1 MGEGNE
7 QTNDQD
13 TSLGYAARITHRAFS
28 KTLQKR
34 LAKHGVPIGQWNFL
48 RVLWRKDG
56 LTQKALSDELGIM
69 GPTAVV
75 ALRAM
80 EKNGLVK
87 RIRNKDD
94 RRKVNIFLTDKARS
108 LEEVLMPYIDEINAL
123 ASAGI
128 TEADIEAYHRV
139 SQIFRNNLQA
149 DD

>member
-1 MGEGNE
+1 MGEGKNQVEE
-7 QTNDQD
+7 QDI
-13 TSLGYAARITHRAFS
+13 SLGNAARNTHRAFS
-28 KTLQKR
+28 RTLQKR

-48 RVLWRKDG
+48 RVLWRQDG

-87 RIRNKDD
+87 RIRNRDD
-94 RRKVNIFLTDKARS
+94 RRKVNIFLTDKAKE
-108 LEEVLMPYIDEINAL
+108 LEEVLMPYINEINKL

-128 TEADIEAYHRV
+128 AEADIQAYHRV
-139 SQIFRNNLQA
+139 SEIFRTNLDA
-149 DD
+149 DG

>member
-1 MGEGNE
+1 MGEGTNQVE
-7 QTNDQD
+7 QQD
-13 TSLGYAARITHRAFS
+13 DSLGYAARITHRAFAR
-28 KTLQKR
+28 TLQKR

-48 RVLWRKDG
+48 RVLWRQDG

-94 RRKVNIFLTDKARS
+94 RRKVNIFLTDKARD
-108 LEEVLMPYIDEINAL
+108 LEQVLMPYIEEINQL

-139 SQIFRNNLQA
+139 SQIFRTNLKSE
-149 DD
+149 D

>member
-7 QTNDQD
+7 HLDD
-13 TSLGYAARITHRAFS
+13 RDESLGYAARITHRAFDR
-28 KTLQKR
+28 TLQKR

-94 RRKVNIFLTDKARS
+94 RRKVNIFLTDKARD
-108 LEEVLMPYIDEINAL
+108 LEEILTPYIEEINEL
-123 ASAGI
+123 ACAGI
-128 TEADIEAYHRV
+128 TDADIEAYHRV
-139 SQIFRNNLQA
+139 SQIFRSNLQA
-149 DD
+149 DE